1 MFHNSIIVLHSKLNF
16 MKIKILYF
24 LLFIIGSVIP
34 YYFFLPFL
42 LKHGL
47 DIKLIISELTANNI
61 SIFFSIDVIISAIV
75 LIIYI
80 IYDQN
85 KIKVQYFALAILA
98 TLTIGVSS
106 GLPLYLLLKERTKD
120 FLRNLNGN

>member
-1 MFHNSIIVLHSKLNF
+1 
-16 MKIKILYF
+16 MKIKISYF

-61 SIFFSIDVIISAIV
+61 SIFFGIDVIISAIV

-80 IYDQN
+80 IYDQS

-106 GLPLYLLLKERTKD
+106 GLPLYLFLKERTKD

>member
-1 MFHNSIIVLHSKLNF
+1 MFHNSIIVLHSKIKL
-16 MKIKILYF
+16 MKIKISYF

-61 SIFFSIDVIISAIV
+61 SIFFGIDVIISAIV

-80 IYDQN
+80 IYDQS

-106 GLPLYLLLKERTKD
+106 GLPLYLFLKERTKD

>member
-1 MFHNSIIVLHSKLNF
+1 

>member
-1 MFHNSIIVLHSKLNF
+1 

-24 LLFIIGSVIP
+24 SLFIIGSVIP

-42 LKHGL
+42 IKYGL
-47 DIKLIISELTANNI
+47 DIKLIISEFSINNI
-61 SIFFSIDVIISAIV
+61 SLFFGIDVIISAIV

-80 IYDQN
+80 INDQN
-85 KIKVQYFALAILA
+85 KIRVQYFILAILA

-106 GLPLYLLLKERTKD
+106 GLPLYLLLKQRTKD